1 MVIGATSLSV
11 VRDELFATMAET
23 QQYLEE
29 FLDARD
35 NGALL
40 QNAVT
45 NLQQI
50 KGILSLVELAGAGLL
65 AEEARALAMDI
76 PVGATDERN
85 HQLTAINNG
94 LHVLRSYLEQL
105 AAHRVEMPELLLPA
119 INKLRIAGQ
128 QNPLPESFFFAVRV
142 DVQRPAQSQ
151 SVTDNTDSTDST
163 DKMALARRLRHMYQV
178 GLLAFIRD
186 ENLQASLRLMMR
198 ALLRLDKLYRGQS
211 NSHLYWVAA
220 AALESH
226 ADAQLL
232 PKKSRKQLF
241 ARVDREIKL
250 QSDSADYT
258 ASRGVIKDLLYLVA
272 LANTRGEIAEQ
283 VRNLTNLPTLPFTDN
298 MLDEEYQRLTGPGRN
313 VLHSLSTAIGEELT
327 SAKDILDLIER
338 GTAQNDVL
346 STLHSILT
354 KLEKTLAMVG
364 LNGASHALKKHLNIV
379 EDWADIVTI
388 ERDALLALADTLL
401 YVEGMV
407 AGLERGELQDK
418 TAKSEVVDEND
429 SFAKHQLLEARI
441 VVNEEAK
448 SGLSLAKRAITAY
461 LESEGDKMHLLNV
474 PTSLNLVRG
483 GLWFLDQHRAAEQV
497 AACSEYI
504 QTQMIEATNM
514 PSEQMLDTLADALT
528 SLEYYLE
535 GGVLLHAKENRS
547 VLDLADESLKS
558 LGFAGVN
565 D

>member
-1 MVIGATSLSV
+1 MVIGATSLGV
-11 VRDELFATMAET
+11 VRDELFATMAQT

-40 QNAVT
+40 QNAAT

-50 KGILSLVELAGAGLL
+50 KGILSLVELTGAELL
-65 AEEARALAMDI
+65 AEEARVLAMDI

-85 HQLTAINNG
+85 NQLTAINNA

-105 AAHRVEMPELLLPA
+105 EAHRVEMPELLLPA

-128 QNPLPESFFFAVRV
+128 QNPLAESFFFAARV
-142 DVQRPAQSQ
+142 DAQRPASPQAA
-151 SVTDNTDSTDST
+151 TDNTDSASR
-163 DKMALARRLRHMYQV
+163 ARSLRHMYQI

-186 ENLQASLRLMMR
+186 ENPQASLRLMMR
-198 ALLRLDKLYRGQS
+198 ALLRLDQLYS
-211 NSHLYWVAA
+211 SLPNSHLYWVAA

-232 PKKSRKQLF
+232 AKKSRKQLF

-250 QSDSADYT
+250 QCDNANYAAPRS
-258 ASRGVIKDLLYLVA
+258 VIKDLLYLVA

-283 VRNLTNLPTLPFTDN
+283 VRNLTNLPTLPFTDM
-298 MLDEEYQRLTGPGRN
+298 MLDDEYQRLSGPGRN
-313 VLHSLSTAIGEELT
+313 VLRSLSTAIGEELT

-346 STLHSILT
+346 NNLYNILA
-354 KLEKTLAMVG
+354 KMEKTLAMVG
-364 LNGASHALKKHLNIV
+364 LSGASNALKKHLNVV
-379 EDWADIVTI
+379 EEWSDVLAI
-388 ERDALLALADTLL
+388 EHGALLALADTLL

-407 AGLERGELQDK
+407 AGLERGELQ
-418 TAKSEVVDEND
+418 AKNAKNESADENN
-429 SFAKHQLLEARI
+429 SFAKHQLFEARI

-448 SGLSLAKRAITAY
+448 NGLSLAKRAITSY
-461 LESEGDKMHLLNV
+461 FESEGDKMHLINV
-474 PTSLNLVRG
+474 PNSLNLVRG

-497 AACSEYI
+497 AACAQYI
-504 QTQMIEATNM
+504 Q
-514 PSEQMLDTLADALT
+514 EQMLDATSMPTEQKLDILADALT

-547 VLDLADESLKS
+547 VLDLADESLKA
-558 LGFAGVN
+558 LALQV
-565 D
+565 